1 MKIKF
6 KFQVSQLNSLL
17 HELDCLVHRKLNSK
31 CAGDKSEV
39 SCHQQKIDLEVEIH
53 QTNLAYEQTELRLKQ
68 VDMEAK
74 QNLDK
79 LKDLRCQVCYM
90 LHPKIEEG
98 HPNNLLEQLF
108 IRGKSLKRLC
118 KLYTV
123 K

>member
-1 MKIKF
+1 MHILLHVPLLQLCPPSSAMKIKF

-79 LKDLRCQVCYM
+79 LKDLRCQVY
-90 LHPKIEEG
+90 LTTNYI
-98 HPNNLLEQLF
+98 
-108 IRGKSLKRLC
+108 LK
-118 KLYTV
+118 
-123 K
+123 